1 MDIQVTIHFKT
12 WNPAPSELDYPT
24 VSYQDVMRRDSE
36 VAKWLQH
43 IYDWG
48 FCFVK
53 ETPAN
58 PEATEALLK
67 RIAHIRHT
75 HYGGFWDFTADL
87 SFGDTAY
94 TNEALGAHTDNT
106 YFTDPARLQ
115 LFHLLSHTDGDGGA
129 TLLVDGFRAA
139 KRLYYENL
147 THLEILINKKH
158 PFHASGN
165 QDSVIQ
171 PVEQHPTIKTNPQ
184 FGRLIYQL
192 RWNNYD
198 RAPKW
203 NWALEAQEDW
213 YKAAK
218 HFNSIIH
225 REDMEIWLQLE
236 PGTALIFDNW
246 RMLHGRSAFTGKRR
260 MCGGYISNDDF
271 LSRYRVLKFG
281 RSKDL
286 DDLEREERD
295 KKEQGDGGDGKQPSG
310 DADAE
315 MKDADA
321 KKKDE
326 EEELLDEEILNSS
339 TADIVKRRR
348 MLENELRIMRSEY
361 QRLTHEQNTM
371 REKVKDNQEKIEN
384 NRQLPYLVGNVVE
397 LLDLDVEAEAAEE
410 GANIDLDATRVG
422 KSAVIKTSTRQT
434 IYLPLIGLVD
444 HEKLKPGDLIG
455 VNKDSYLIL
464 DTLPAEYDNRV
475 KAMEVDEKPT
485 EKYTDIGGLDKQIE
499 EIVEAIVWPMKEA
512 ERFKKLGIKAPKGA
526 LMYGPPGTGKTLL
539 ARACAAETNATFLKL
554 AGPQLVQM
562 FIGDGAKLV
571 RDCFALAKE
580 KAPSIIFIDELDA
593 VGTKRF
599 DSEKSGDREVQ
610 RTMLE
615 LLNQLDGFASD
626 DRIKVLAATNRVDVL
641 DPALLRSGRLDRK
654 IEFPLPNEEARANI
668 LQIHSRKMT
677 VEDTVNWAELARST
691 DEFGGAQ
698 LKAVCVE
705 AGMIALRK
713 GHSKIGHENY
723 VDAIAEVQAKKK
735 DTNMGIYV

>member
-1 MDIQVTIHFKT
+1 M
-12 WNPAPSELDYPT
+12 S
-24 VSYQDVMRRDSE
+24 
-36 VAKWLQH
+36 
-43 IYDWG
+43 
-48 FCFVK
+48 
-53 ETPAN
+53 
-58 PEATEALLK
+58 
-67 RIAHIRHT
+67 
-75 HYGGFWDFTADL
+75 
-87 SFGDTAY
+87 
-94 TNEALGAHTDNT
+94 
-106 YFTDPARLQ
+106 
-115 LFHLLSHTDGDGGA
+115 
-129 TLLVDGFRAA
+129 TL
-139 KRLYYENL
+139 E
-147 THLEILINKKH
+147 
-158 PFHASGN
+158 
-165 QDSVIQ
+165 
-171 PVEQHPTIKTNPQ
+171 
-184 FGRLIYQL
+184 
-192 RWNNYD
+192 
-198 RAPKW
+198 
-203 NWALEAQEDW
+203 
-213 YKAAK
+213 
-218 HFNSIIH
+218 
-225 REDMEIWLQLE
+225 
-236 PGTALIFDNW
+236 
-246 RMLHGRSAFTGKRR
+246 
-260 MCGGYISNDDF
+260 
-271 LSRYRVLKFG
+271 
-281 RSKDL
+281 DL
-286 DDLEREERD
+286 DDLEREQRD
-295 KKEQGDGGDGKQPSG
+295 KKKDQGDDGDGRKPEGEG
-310 DADAE
+310 DAD

-321 KKKDE
+321 KRDE
-326 EEELLDEEILNSS
+326 DDGLLDEEILSSS

-348 MLENELRIMRSEY
+348 MLENELRIMKSEY

-455 VNKDSYLIL
+455 VNKDSYLVL

-512 ERFKKLGIKAPKGA
+512 DRFKKLGIKAPKGA

-668 LQIHSRKMT
+668 LQIHSRKMA
-677 VEDTVNWAELARST
+677 VDDRVNWAELARST

-713 GHSKIGHENY
+713 GMSKYARGSTWLSRADVMVPPRHTRMHSDNHRKRYGQFSLLEK
-723 VDAIAEVQAKKK
+723 VA
-735 DTNMGIYV
+735 IYVYGLFKSSKMHMAA